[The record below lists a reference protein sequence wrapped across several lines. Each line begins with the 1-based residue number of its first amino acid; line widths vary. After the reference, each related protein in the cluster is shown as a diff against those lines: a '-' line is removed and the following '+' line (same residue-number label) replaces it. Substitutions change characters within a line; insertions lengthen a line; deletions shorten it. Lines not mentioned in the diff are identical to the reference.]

1 MKIAFVEPHGVPR
14 RCWGEY
20 GTKVRGLAGL
30 LAVLLGGLTLGAGGA
45 SAQTAFYSATGA
57 DLTHY
62 ADGGLIRSE
71 PMDGAP
77 DGAAAYRVLYRS
89 KGLHDEP
96 IAVSG
101 VVIVPAG
108 PPPPGGRLIV
118 AWAHPTTGI
127 VSKCAPSLA
136 HVLFSSIQG

>member
-1 MKIAFVEPHGVPR
+1 
-14 RCWGEY
+14 
-20 GTKVRGLAGL
+20 
-30 LAVLLGGLTLGAGGA
+30 
-45 SAQTAFYSATGA
+45 
-57 DLTHY
+57 
-62 ADGGLIRSE
+62 
-71 PMDGAP
+71 MDGAP

-136 HVLFSSIQG
+136 HVLFSSIQGLHEMLRRNYVVAATDYPGLGTVGGRILTS